1 MNRKVLEL
9 LVVNYNNINNAMTK
23 PCAEKSKFEKL
34 ILDTHNELMALPP
47 EVVYPNGMTAMEFA
61 TQLAKEANDR
71 EVNNG

>member
-1 MNRKVLEL
+1 MNRKTLQL
-9 LVVNYNNINNAMTK
+9 LLTNYNAINNQMRL

-34 ILDTHNELMALPP
+34 IIETHDKLMALPP

-71 EVNNG
+71 